1 MKKTKEPTVPGDIA
15 SVASLDRPQLVYLYT
30 LYDKVAEDSA
40 PPFGAV
46 NDQIAIRNVCRL
58 LVDNLTPEDYILY
71 KVGIYNPGVPCIDDV
86 LMEKVP
92 FLVSLSSYQ
101 AALQVQSQRRTLREV
116 K

>member
-1 MKKTKEPTVPGDIA
+1 METTKASTVPGDIA
-15 SVASLDRPQLVYLYT
+15 SGVGLDRPQLVYLYT

-46 NDQIAIRNVCRL
+46 NDQVAIRNTCRL
-58 LVDNLTPEDYILY
+58 LADNPMPEDYILY
-71 KVGIYNPGVPCIDDV
+71 KVGVYNPGVPCIDDV